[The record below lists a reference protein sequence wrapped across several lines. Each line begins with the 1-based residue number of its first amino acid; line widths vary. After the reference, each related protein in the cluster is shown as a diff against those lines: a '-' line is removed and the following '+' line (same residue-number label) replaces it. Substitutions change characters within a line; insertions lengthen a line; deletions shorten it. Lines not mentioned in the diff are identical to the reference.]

1 MSHNHHRIYLA
12 SQSPRRRELL
22 KQIGV
27 HFDVLMLRTASG
39 RAAVLEE
46 PLEDEAPAAFARRM
60 AEEKAARGADAV
72 GLRQM
77 IVRPVLGA
85 DTVVDID
92 GEIVGKPRDLAHARE
107 ILGRLSGRSHWVH
120 TGVAV
125 AAAGRLESRLSSS
138 RVEFAPLTSAMI
150 ERYLESGE
158 ALDKAGA
165 YGIQGRAGVFITRI
179 EGSYSGI
186 MGLPLFET
194 AELLIRAGIRV

>member
-1 MSHNHHRIYLA
+1 MSRNHHRIYLA

-39 RAAVLEE
+39 RAEVLEE

-125 AAAGRLESRLSSS
+125 SAAGRLESRLSSS
-138 RVEFAPLTSAMI
+138 KVEFAPLTSAMI